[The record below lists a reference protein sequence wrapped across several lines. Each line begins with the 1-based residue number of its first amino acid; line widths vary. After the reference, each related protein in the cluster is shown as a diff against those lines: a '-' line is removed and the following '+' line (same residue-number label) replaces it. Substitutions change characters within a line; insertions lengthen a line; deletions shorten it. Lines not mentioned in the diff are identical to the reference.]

1 MTLTAG
7 MLFSINLGI
16 ILIYILY
23 YERIP
28 GITPYQF
35 FITV

>member
-16 ILIYILY
+16 TIGN